1 MYFFRSLHPN
11 ISNVSIL
18 HTVMKIRFISF
29 VFLISSVL
37 TACIQD
43 EPLNPEADILSFGFP
58 GGVEIGEPIFNQDV
72 ITVMVRKNV
81 DISHLKPV
89 ISITPG
95 ATIVPDTALYQNF
108 TDPVTYTVTSEDG
121 KSQRMYNVQV
131 LSSSLYRYGFNRWV
145 KASGANYEMPVEYGT
160 DGSEQYPWS
169 SSNVGVNVYQ
179 QFSSPDLY
187 PVHPTEVAYEGKY
200 AAEMRTQAGPG
211 KIFNI
216 LNIPVVAGSLFTGTM
231 DLRNVM
237 KDPLTATQFGLPFNE
252 KPVRFRGW
260 YTYKV
265 GKGEYIYPEGKQ
277 PHSNKDFCAV
287 YSVFYK
293 VDETTKVLDGTN
305 ILSHKNIV
313 AIAML
318 NDKEPTPGNDFK
330 EFDIAF
336 DYSVSDHVVDFEK
349 NDYKLAIIFSSS
361 FYGDYYEGVLGSTL
375 VVDDV
380 VIEIEEN
387 Q

>member
-1 MYFFRSLHPN
+1 
-11 ISNVSIL
+11 
-18 HTVMKIRFISF
+18 MKIKLISF
-29 VFLISSVL
+29 VFLISSLL

-43 EPLNPEADILSFGFP
+43 EPLNPEADILSFGFQA
-58 GGVEIGEPIFNQDV
+58 GVEIGEPIFNQDV

-81 DISHLKPV
+81 DITHLKPV
-89 ISITPG
+89 ITITPG
-95 ATIVPDTALYQNF
+95 ATITPDTALYQDF
-108 TDPVTYTVTSEDG
+108 TNPVTYKVTSQNG
-121 KSQRMYNVQV
+121 QSQRIYNVQV
-131 LSSSLYRYGFNRWV
+131 LSSSLYRYSFDRWM
-145 KASGANYEMPVEYGT
+145 KASGANYEMPVEYGP
-160 DGSEQYPWS
+160 DGTVQYPWS

-179 QFSSPDLY
+179 QYASANLY
-187 PVHPTEVAYEGKY
+187 PVHATTNAYQGGFS
-200 AAEMRTQAGPG
+200 AEMRTQKGPG

-216 LNIPVVAGSLFTGTM
+216 QNIPIVAGSLFTGTM

-252 KPVRFRGW
+252 KPLRFKGW

-265 GKGEYIYPEGKQ
+265 GEGEYIYPEEKQ
-277 PHSNKDFCAV
+277 PHSDKDFCAI

-305 ILSHKNIV
+305 ILTSKNIV

-318 NDKEPTPGNDFK
+318 KDKEPTPGTDFR

-336 DYSVSDHVVDFEK
+336 DYSQSGHVVDFDK

-361 FYGDYYEGVLGSTL
+361 FYGDYYEGVPGSTL
-375 VVDDV
+375 IVDDV

-387 Q
+387 E

>member
-1 MYFFRSLHPN
+1 MRIKL
-11 ISNVSIL
+11 
-18 HTVMKIRFISF
+18 ISF
-29 VFLISSVL
+29 VFIISTFF

-43 EPLNPEADILSFGFP
+43 EPLNPEADILSFEIQNGMQ
-58 GGVEIGEPIFNQDV
+58 IGEPIFNQDV
-72 ITVMVRKNV
+72 ITVMVRKSA

-89 ISITPG
+89 IAITPG
-95 ATIVPDTALYQNF
+95 ATITPDTTLYQDF
-108 TDPVTYTVTSEDG
+108 TSPVAYTVTSEDG
-121 KSQRMYNVQV
+121 KNQRIYNVQV
-131 LSSSLYRYGFNRWV
+131 LSSSLYRYGFDRWK
-145 KASGANYEMPVEYGT
+145 KASGANYEMPVEYGS

-179 QFSSPDLY
+179 QYASADLF
-187 PVHPTEVAYEGKY
+187 PVHSTTKVHDGTY
-200 AAEMRTQAGPG
+200 AAEMRTQKGPG

-216 LNIPVVAGSLFTGTM
+216 QNIPIVAGSLFTGTM

-252 KPVRFRGW
+252 KPIRFKGW
-260 YTYKV
+260 YKYKA
-265 GKGEYIYPEGKQ
+265 GEGEYIYPEEKQ
-277 PHSNKDFCAV
+277 PHSDKDFCAV

-305 ILSHKNIV
+305 ILTHKNIV

-318 NDKEPTPGNDFK
+318 KDKEPTPGDDFRL
-330 EFDIAF
+330 FDIAF
-336 DYSVSDHVVDFEK
+336 DYTVSDHVVDFEK

-361 FYGDYYEGVLGSTL
+361 FYGDYYEGVPGSTL

-380 VIEIEEN
+380 IIEIEEN
-387 Q
+387 E